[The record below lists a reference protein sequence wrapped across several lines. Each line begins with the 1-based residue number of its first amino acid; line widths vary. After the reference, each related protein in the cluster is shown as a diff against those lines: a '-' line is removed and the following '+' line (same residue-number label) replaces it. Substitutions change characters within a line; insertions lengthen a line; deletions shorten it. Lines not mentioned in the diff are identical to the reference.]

1 MSIKVVNVKD
11 ISHEE
16 WLEYRRHGLGGSD
29 AAAVMGLNPFRSRLE
44 LYSDKLGRI
53 PEKEDTEAM
62 RVGRDLE
69 QYVADRFCEATGK
82 KVRRNNFMW
91 RHDEHEFML
100 ADVDR
105 EIIGENAGLECK
117 TTSVWNKSDFRKG
130 EIPLVYYVQCVHYMA
145 VRGYDRMYLAVLI
158 LGKGFYWFV
167 IERNE
172 REIEALITSES
183 SFWYDNVLK
192 GIPPSADGSKSA
204 ETAVNALWGTECD
217 EEEIFLHDMADTI
230 KEYAAALVQIKQM
243 QKYADSLKQSI
254 QLVMQDHGR
263 GSSDEYSVT
272 WLPQS
277 RKTVDADKLR
287 ENYPEAYN
295 ACTKTSTAR
304 IFKIKEIKK
313 DEYND

>member
-1 MSIKVVNVKD
+1 
-11 ISHEE
+11 
-16 WLEYRRHGLGGSD
+16 
-29 AAAVMGLNPFRSRLE
+29 
-44 LYSDKLGRI
+44 
-53 PEKEDTEAM
+53 
-62 RVGRDLE
+62 
-69 QYVADRFCEATGK
+69 
-82 KVRRNNFMW
+82 
-91 RHDEHEFML
+91 
-100 ADVDR
+100 
-105 EIIGENAGLECK
+105 
-117 TTSVWNKSDFRKG
+117 
-130 EIPLVYYVQCVHYMA
+130 
-145 VRGYDRMYLAVLI
+145 
-158 LGKGFYWFV
+158 
-167 IERNE
+167 
-172 REIEALITSES
+172 
-183 SFWYDNVLK
+183 
-192 GIPPSADGSKSA
+192 
-204 ETAVNALWGTECD
+204 
-217 EEEIFLHDMADTI
+217 MADTI

>member
-105 EIIGENAGLECK
+105 EIIGELCC
-117 TTSVWNKSDFRKG
+117 R
-130 EIPLVYYVQCVHYMA
+130 QC
-145 VRGYDRMYLAVLI
+145 
-158 LGKGFYWFV
+158 
-167 IERNE
+167 
-172 REIEALITSES
+172 
-183 SFWYDNVLK
+183 
-192 GIPPSADGSKSA
+192 
-204 ETAVNALWGTECD
+204 
-217 EEEIFLHDMADTI
+217 
-230 KEYAAALVQIKQM
+230 Q
-243 QKYADSLKQSI
+243 
-254 QLVMQDHGR
+254 
-263 GSSDEYSVT
+263 
-272 WLPQS
+272 
-277 RKTVDADKLR
+277 
-287 ENYPEAYN
+287 
-295 ACTKTSTAR
+295 
-304 IFKIKEIKK
+304 
-313 DEYND
+313 